1 MASAAKMAASVTRLK
16 GGVVVAREPR
26 RKGRLGVQRQQSL
39 NGNFKQRG
47 TTRVEAKHV
56 NMTCP
61 ICMDVLEYE
70 EGREDK
76 DEKGPI
82 TLPPKKVS
90 CSSCNW
96 SKDTESDTFFDLTVL
111 PSNAIRGND
120 PSSSEILNAV
130 TGLFQ
135 DPSEASESNTYKE
148 KLWSVSQLFQ
158 SPVISYVYER
168 GWRQGFDWAG
178 FPGADKE
185 FEILQ
190 KLFETSETRP
200 LSQLQSPSSV
210 LDVSCGTGL
219 FSRKFLKSGTFDTI
233 VASDYSENMLEQ
245 AYNFLNEKEFDAAID
260 AKKNPELLLVRA
272 DVGRLPFPSKT
283 FDLVHAGAAIHCW
296 PTPSLAIAEITRVLK
311 PGGRLIGSTFLLAAA
326 PLGQSLGNDNLVR
339 PLFELEKEF
348 SGGVLPALSG
358 RNYRFWEE
366 KELKDLC
373 DLCGLENF
381 QVERDNRFIMF
392 CATKPFRQSS
402 EKEDDLD
409 TLYSSSSASL
419 PEDSLTD

>member
-168 GWRQGFDWAG
+168 GWRQVR
-178 FPGADKE
+178 DKHA
-185 FEILQ
+185 
-190 KLFETSETRP
+190 KNKN
-200 LSQLQSPSSV
+200 LSL
-210 LDVSCGTGL
+210 
-219 FSRKFLKSGTFDTI
+219 
-233 VASDYSENMLEQ
+233 
-245 AYNFLNEKEFDAAID
+245 
-260 AKKNPELLLVRA
+260 
-272 DVGRLPFPSKT
+272 
-283 FDLVHAGAAIHCW
+283 
-296 PTPSLAIAEITRVLK
+296 
-311 PGGRLIGSTFLLAAA
+311 
-326 PLGQSLGNDNLVR
+326 
-339 PLFELEKEF
+339 
-348 SGGVLPALSG
+348 
-358 RNYRFWEE
+358 RNSISY
-366 KELKDLC
+366 LC
-373 DLCGLENF
+373 F
-381 QVERDNRFIMF
+381 
-392 CATKPFRQSS
+392 
-402 EKEDDLD
+402 
-409 TLYSSSSASL
+409 SSSSSWLWRCPSNPTIVRVSTGQVSLELTRSLRFCKSCSKRVKLGHYLSCSL
-419 PEDSLTD
+419 PPLC